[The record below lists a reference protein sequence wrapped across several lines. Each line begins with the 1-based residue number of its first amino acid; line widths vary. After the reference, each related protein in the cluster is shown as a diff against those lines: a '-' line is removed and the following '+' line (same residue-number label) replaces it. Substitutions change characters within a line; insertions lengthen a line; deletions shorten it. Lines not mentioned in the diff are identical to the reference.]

1 MSLDQSANL
10 PPLISRERG
19 HDAVRDAL
27 RLFIG
32 RGRRYSV
39 KQVSNATG
47 VKDRVIQCAMTA
59 SEDPECRPMHI
70 SDLLSIATFLGPEFT
85 TEWLVLAQQAAVAL
99 PNSDEPDPGQLA
111 ADVADDTATVVRAAR
126 DAKFDR
132 DERRDLKAV
141 GARMIYNGGK
151 LVQLRATG

>member
-10 PPLISRERG
+10 PPIISRERG

-47 VKDRVIQCAMTA
+47 VKDRVIECAMTLA
-59 SEDPECRPMHI
+59 ADPECRPIHI
-70 SDLLSIATFLGPEFT
+70 SDLLSIAGFLGPEFT
-85 TEWLVLAQQAAVAL
+85 TEWLLLAQQAAVTL
-99 PNSDEPDPGQLA
+99 PDADEPGPGSLPRTLPMTRRPSFA
-111 ADVADDTATVVRAAR
+111 RHATASSTGTSGATS
-126 DAKFDR
+126 
-132 DERRDLKAV
+132 RRSAHE
-141 GARMIYNGGK
+141 
-151 LVQLRATG
+151 

>member
-1 MSLDQSANL
+1 MNLDPSANL

-47 VKDRVIQCAMTA
+47 VKDRVIECAMTLA
-59 SEDPECRPMHI
+59 ADPECRPIHI
-70 SDLLSIATFLGPEFT
+70 SDLLSIAGFLGPEFT
-85 TEWLVLAQQAAVAL
+85 TEWLLLAQQAAVAL
-99 PNSDEPDPGQLA
+99 PDADEPGPGQLA
-111 ADVADDTATVVRAAR
+111 ADVTDDTATIVRAAR
-126 DAKFDR
+126 DGVFDR

-141 GARMIYNGGK
+141 GTRMILNGAK